1 MEKMMSGSRLAH
13 SMSALPSAASAVGR
27 MLHRTS
33 MAQLTLTTSST
44 AITPSAPLD
53 TTDENGFVLLQPEP
67 KPSRIT
73 AVARYDFDGFGG
85 QLSFRRGDEIIL
97 VDYPPSSSSARQQTP
112 YAPSSSATATS
123 WCVGKRAMDGVMGIV
138 YLPALKL
145 PTSGP
150 AGAGASSSTSPS
162 MPAAIASPTG
172 PRRGRLFI
180 VDRSVKEVEEE
191 KDKGYDR
198 YGNAVADEDDE
209 ELSGGGRSKTRRR
222 TRGESYGPQL
232 VGFVIVLL
240 ALLFVLDF
248 FGEAGWGLVMLGFLP
263 RLASLFDRHVV
274 HRRLL

>member
-1 MEKMMSGSRLAH
+1 
-13 SMSALPSAASAVGR
+13 

-33 MAQLTLTTSST
+33 MAQLALTTSST

-53 TTDENGFVLLQPEP
+53 TTTDENGFVLLQPEP

-97 VDYPPSSSSARQQTP
+97 VDYPPSTSSSARQQTP

-123 WCVGKRAMDGVMGIV
+123 WCVGKRAMDGVLGIV

-145 PTSGP
+145 PSSATAG

-162 MPAAIASPTG
+162 MPAAAIASPAG

-191 KDKGYDR
+191 EGKGYDR

-209 ELSGGGRSKTRRR
+209 ELSGGRSKTRRR

-274 HRRLL
+274 HRRFI